1 MRKSTISALVL
12 GLITLSTP
20 VSAHDEL
27 EATSPLAGAT
37 VEAGSIPITLTFSE
51 PPLDLPFGQGNLIAI
66 ADNKTQEQLGPAC
79 AKVDGSV
86 LSTIVH
92 ISAPGEYKILW
103 RVAADDGHVNSG
115 DFTITVVNNSNYET
129 DTPGN
134 QCFDENGQPLDIA
147 KQELLSTKIRPD
159 DGMVSG
165 TFWALGI
172 TLLAALVGG
181 LLVKR
186 RQR

>member
-1 MRKSTISALVL
+1 MRKFTVSALVL
-12 GLITLSTP
+12 GLITVSSP
-20 VSAHDEL
+20 VFAHDEL
-27 EATSPLAGAT
+27 TATSPIAGST
-37 VEAGSIPITLTFSE
+37 VEAGSIPVILSFGE
-51 PPLDLPFGQGNLIAI
+51 APMDLPFGQGNLIAI
-66 ADNKTQEQLGPAC
+66 ADNKTKEQLGAAC
-79 AKVDGSV
+79 AKVNGNE

-103 RVAADDGHVNSG
+103 RVASEDGHVNSG
-115 DFTITVVNNSNYET
+115 DFTFTVVNNSNYST

-134 QCFDENGQPLDIA
+134 QCFDDNGVPLDA
-147 KQELLSTKIRPD
+147 TKQELLSTKIQPD
-159 DGMVSG
+159 DGLVSG
-165 TFWALGI
+165 IFWALGV